1 MDYSFQGRRPPPQ
14 LVAMVANTNAAY
26 EDKKC
31 YDDSSTNAHITPDL
45 DNLNIQKPFQN
56 TNTVAMG
63 NGASLIIAN
72 NGSTILHSSHHSKS
86 VFNLKKNV
94 LHYPNASTNIIS
106 IQQFCLDNACYFIL
120 IATHFYIID
129 LQTITILLERKR
141 ERM

>member
-1 MDYSFQGRRPPPQ
+1 MDYSFQGIRPPPQ
-14 LVAMVANTNAAY
+14 LVAIVANTNDAY

-72 NGSTILHSSHHSKS
+72 NGSTILHSSHNSKS
-86 VFNLKKNV
+86 VFILKKKM
-94 LHYPNASTNIIS
+94 
-106 IQQFCLDNACYFIL
+106 CY
-120 IATHFYIID
+120 
-129 LQTITILLERKR
+129 TILMLLPISYPFNNSVWT
-141 ERM
+141 MDVILS